1 MSENPATKK
10 ETSGE
15 WTMPEPVFR
24 SSEGFSPKRDLTDDQ
39 TLGLVSEDEVPTEM
53 IGFVDQDNST
63 DAHKQTVRVKEKN
76 SRRHRKKKRSQSKL
90 MTGLALAVGLLIGG
104 LILAVIYFLFR

>member
-53 IGFVDQDNST
+53 IGFVDNST

-104 LILAVIYFLFR
+104 MILAVIYFLFR